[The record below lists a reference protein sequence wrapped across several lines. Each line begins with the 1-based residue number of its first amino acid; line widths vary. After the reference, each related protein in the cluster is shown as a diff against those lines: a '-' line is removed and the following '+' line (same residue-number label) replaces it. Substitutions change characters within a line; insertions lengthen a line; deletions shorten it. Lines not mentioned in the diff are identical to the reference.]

1 MRDVARSSEIASA
14 ENPMAGETT
23 GEGAYRQIKRDIV
36 FGRLAPSS
44 RLKLDTLRASY
55 GVSVSTLREILNR
68 LCSEGFVVAEGQRGF
83 EVEAVSAQGFR
94 EVAGMRLLLECH
106 ALEASFAAGDLE
118 WEGNVVAAHHKLSAL
133 ESRMAA
139 GDRSI
144 AESWK
149 GYDREFHRA
158 LVAACASEVLLEAH
172 ADVYDKYLRY
182 QMVGD
187 IYRGEV
193 AAREHRQ
200 LLACALRRDFSA
212 ARETLMRHV
221 DECVEAALARDDV
234 GWLQTPSASQQ
245 AHTAKG
251 TERGRDGPRASRTGA
266 RTLRPKGSV
275 GRRVATSSQRIAGRT
290 KEA

>member
-1 MRDVARSSEIASA
+1 VT
-14 ENPMAGETT
+14 GETI
-23 GEGAYRQIKRDIV
+23 GESAYRQIKIDIV
-36 FGRLAPSS
+36 FGRLAPSQ
-44 RLKLDTLRASY
+44 RLKLDTLRATY
-55 GVSVSTLREILNR
+55 GVSISTLREILNR

-83 EVEAVSAQGFR
+83 EVAPVSVQGFR

-118 WEGNVVAAHHKLSAL
+118 WEGSVVSAHHKLSAL
-133 ESRMAA
+133 EGRMAA
-139 GDRSI
+139 DRS
-144 AESWK
+144 AAALWK

-172 ADVYDKYLRY
+172 AAVYDKYLRY

-200 LLACALRRDFSA
+200 LLACALRRDFNA
-212 ARETLMRHV
+212 ARETLVRHV
-221 DECVEAALARDDV
+221 DGCVEAALARADL
-234 GWLQTPSASQQ
+234 GWLQTPSANQQ
-245 AHTAKG
+245 AHRAKEA
-251 TERGRDGPRASRTGA
+251 ERGRDAPRAGRTGA
-266 RTLRPKGSV
+266 RTLRPKASV
-275 GRRVATSSQRIAGRT
+275 GRRAGRPSRRVGGRT